1 MTERPVRRAALGSA
15 LFFALAPG
23 IVAGVVPWALSGWE
37 TEARLWAP
45 LRALGV
51 VLIAAGA
58 TTLVAAFAR
67 FAREGLGTPAPIA
80 PTERLVVGG
89 AYRYVRNPMYL
100 AVGATILGQALVL
113 GSGLLAGYLVLFAV
127 TVYAFVRLYEE
138 PELSR
143 TYGSEYEAYRRA
155 VRGWLPRL
163 RPWRGPRTPPSR
175 SR

>member
-1 MTERPVRRAALGSA
+1 MGPERLGDRGPPVGA
-15 LFFALAPG
+15 
-23 IVAGVVPWALSGWE
+23 
-37 TEARLWAP
+37 
-45 LRALGV
+45 
-51 VLIAAGA
+51 AAGA
-58 TTLVAAFAR
+58 RRRADRRGGDDPRRGVRALRAR
-67 FAREGLGTPAPIA
+67 GLGTPAPIA

-138 PELSR
+138 PELGR
-143 TYGSEYEAYRRA
+143 TYGPEYEAYRRA